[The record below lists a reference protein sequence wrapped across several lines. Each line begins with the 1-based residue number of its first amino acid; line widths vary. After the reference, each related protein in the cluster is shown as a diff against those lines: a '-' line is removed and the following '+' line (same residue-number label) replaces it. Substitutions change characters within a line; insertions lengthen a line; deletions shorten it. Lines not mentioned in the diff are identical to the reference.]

1 MDENKGGDMIEI
13 VRIITYHLFKEKI
26 LFTWKVLVKVPP
38 LLLLLH
44 ISCYLVVISLLL
56 PGLPLPSEMLVMEI
70 ILLQNFLV

>member
-13 VRIITYHLFKEKI
+13 VRIITYPLFKEKI

-38 LLLLLH
+38 LLLLH
-44 ISCYLVVISLLL
+44 ISSYLVGISLLL